1 MNRSLFWRSVAI
13 ATAAALVAWC
23 LACAVNPVTQKRE
36 LMLISQ
42 SDEIAI
48 GKQTDPEILSTYGRY
63 QNAELDAYVT
73 ALGTRLGALSHRPDL
88 AYSVKVVD
96 SDVVNAFAV
105 PGGYVYLTR
114 GMLSYLN
121 NEAELAG
128 VMAHEVGHIA
138 ARHSARQ
145 YSQAQLATLGLGLG
159 AVFSKT
165 FQKYAGIAQLGLSML
180 FLKFSRDD
188 ERMADALGVEYSSKA
203 GYDAREMANMF
214 GTLERLNPGSNQSG
228 LPGWF
233 YTHPNPA
240 DRITAIRRDAENW
253 QTQNPQAPLAVSRDQ
268 YLARLEG
275 LVFGPDPRQGY
286 VEGQAF
292 YHPELAFMFP
302 VPSGWKVNNTASQVQ
317 LFPPEQDAAILFSL
331 APGAS
336 PAAAAEAFRQESR
349 ASLQSS
355 ESLQVNGLQ
364 AHRLISDLALEQGA
378 IRIASYFIQKDGK
391 MYVFHGYTDP
401 TRFGN
406 YLPAFKQVMG
416 QFNRLTDRAKL
427 EVKPEKLVLRRTT
440 GAGST
445 RQALGQLGVPRDKL
459 EAMAILNGIQLDD
472 AIPAGTLLK
481 LVAK

>member
-1 MNRSLFWRSVAI
+1 MIRPIVLKR
-13 ATAAALVAWC
+13 TAAVVAVALVLWT
-23 LACAVNPVTQKRE
+23 LSCAVNPVTQKRE

-48 GKQTDPEILSTYGRY
+48 GKQTDPEILQTYGKY
-63 QNAELDAYVT
+63 ENAELAAYVT

-114 GMLSYLN
+114 GMLAYLN

-128 VMAHEVGHIA
+128 VMAHEIGHIA
-138 ARHSARQ
+138 ARHSAHQ

-159 AVFSKT
+159 SVFSKT

-214 GTLERLNPGSNQSG
+214 TTLERLNPGTNQSG

-240 DRITAIRRDAENW
+240 DRITAIRRDAEQW
-253 QTQNPQAPLAVSRDQ
+253 QASNAHDGLAVNRDQ
-268 YLARLEG
+268 YLSHLDG
-275 LVFGPDPRQGY
+275 IVFGADPRQGY

-292 YHPELAFMFP
+292 YHPELAFQFP
-302 VPSGWKVNNTASQVQ
+302 VPAGWKVNNTASQVQ
-317 LFPPEQDAAILFSL
+317 LYPPEQDAVILFSM

-336 PAAAAEAFRQESR
+336 PAEAARAFHQESK
-349 ASLQSS
+349 ATVQSS
-355 ESLQVNGLQ
+355 ETLQVNGLQ
-364 AHRLISDLALEQGA
+364 AQRLISDLALEQGN
-378 IRIASYFIQKDGK
+378 IRIASYFIQKKDK
-391 MYVFHGYTDP
+391 IYVFHGYTDP

-406 YLPAFKQVMG
+406 YLNAFKQTMG
-416 QFNRLTDRAKL
+416 QFSQLTDPARL
-427 EVKPEKLVLRRTT
+427 NVKPDRLALKKTV
-440 GAGST
+440 GQGSA
-445 RQALGQLGVPRDKL
+445 RQVFQQLGVPRDKL
-459 EAMAILNGIQLDD
+459 EAMAILNGVQLDD
-472 AIPAGTLLK
+472 SIPTGTMLK
-481 LVAK
+481 LVTK